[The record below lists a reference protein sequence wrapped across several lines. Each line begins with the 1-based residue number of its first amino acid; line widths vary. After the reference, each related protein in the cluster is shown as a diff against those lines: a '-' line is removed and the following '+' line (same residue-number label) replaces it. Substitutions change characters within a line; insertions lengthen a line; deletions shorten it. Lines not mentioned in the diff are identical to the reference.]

1 MAFDAPCPQNRLA
14 GSSIQLDEILGA
26 KIGQIIAFDVAP
38 EVFDWIEFRRVGGQ
52 LLNLDPLTTG
62 FDMGFDLLGPM
73 RPEAIPYDEYRSLD
87 VAAQMIHKT
96 TDLVRFDRT
105 LMQLKIH
112 AAQRNAA
119 NA

>member
-52 LLNLDPLTTG
+52 
-62 FDMGFDLLGPM
+62 
-73 RPEAIPYDEYRSLD
+73 A
-87 VAAQMIHKT
+87 VAQS
-96 TDLVRFDRT
+96 
-105 LMQLKIH
+105 
-112 AAQRNAA
+112 
-119 NA
+119 